1 MDHVKP
7 PDFVTFINKGFGVC
21 YTKFLVLEDQEYP
34 NLNMKIIRITNDSCS
49 GLLKK
54 DIMQIQFNFWNPQVT
69 LGKNRRKY
77 YKMRR
82 KYLHNSFIRC
92 LPKEYIFV

>member
-21 YTKFLVLEDQEYP
+21 YTKFLAFLVLEDQEYP

-54 DIMQIQFNFWNPQVT
+54 DIMQIQFNF
-69 LGKNRRKY
+69 
-77 YKMRR
+77 
-82 KYLHNSFIRC
+82 
-92 LPKEYIFV
+92 